1 MADKIT
7 STKSAEADPNKEVND
22 ALDKAKDAMVKA
34 GMPADQA
41 DAMLNAARPSGGGGV
56 VGNYADLQRMGAIAQ
71 TGVLPTPPGED
82 DVETDDITEAFTVTN
97 PATVD
102 ADENPSDPTV
112 KPEGNGD
119 MTKAEIQA
127 ELDRK
132 GIEYPSSATKAE
144 LAELLG

>member
-1 MADKIT
+1 MASERT
-7 STKSAEADPNKEVND
+7 RAAAEELKAALEEDGADPGTVE
-22 ALDKAKDAMVKA
+22 AQLS
-34 GMPADQA
+34 GMIP
-41 DAMLNAARPSGGGGV
+41 GV
-56 VGNYADLQRMGAIAQ
+56 GEEHIRGNYADLMRMGAIAQ